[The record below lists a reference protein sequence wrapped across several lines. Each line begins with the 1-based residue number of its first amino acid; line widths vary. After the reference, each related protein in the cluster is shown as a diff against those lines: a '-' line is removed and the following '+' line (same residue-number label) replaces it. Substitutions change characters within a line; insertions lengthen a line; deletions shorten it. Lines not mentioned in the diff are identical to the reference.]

1 MIKIKKRKILLLP
14 GDGIGPE
21 VMAEV
26 EKIIKW
32 FNSKKSLDFEID
44 KDLVGG
50 AAYDKHGSPITD
62 EAFYKA
68 QESAAVILGAVG
80 GPKWDNLDFSKKPE
94 RALLKLRK
102 ELKLFAN
109 LRPAICFKQ
118 LVDASS
124 LKPELVSDLDLLFV
138 RELTGGIY
146 FGEPRGIKPID
157 NGERKGINTHIYTSS
172 EIQRVARVAFDLA
185 RKRNNKVTSCEK
197 SNVMEAGQLWK
208 EEVQSIHEKEYSDVE
223 LNHMLA
229 DNCAMQ
235 LVRNPKQFDVIVTD
249 NLFGDML
256 SDEAAMLTGSLG
268 LLPSASLGAKDK
280 NGNMRSLYE
289 PVHGSAPD
297 IAGQGIAN
305 PIATIL
311 SFAMALRYSLDL
323 DKEADSLEKAVQDV
337 LDEGLRT
344 RDIISK
350 GMKEV
355 STSVMGD
362 AIISKLQ

>member
-1 MIKIKKRKILLLP
+1 MIKIKKRKLLLLP

-21 VMAEV
+21 VIGEV
-26 EKIIKW
+26 
-32 FNSKKSLDFEID
+32 KKVITWLNKNRSLDFEID
-44 KDLVGG
+44 EELVGG
-50 AAYDKHGSPITD
+50 SSYDKHGTPITD
-62 EAFYKA
+62 EVFYKA
-68 QESAAVILGAVG
+68 LESEAVILGAVG
-80 GPKWDNLDFSKKPE
+80 GPKWDNLEFSKKPE

-124 LKPELVSDLDLLFV
+124 LKPELVSDLDIMFV

-157 NGERKGINTHIYTSS
+157 NGERKGINTHIYTTS
-172 EIQRVARVAFDLA
+172 EIERVARVAFDLA
-185 RKRNNKVTSCEK
+185 RKRSNKVTSCEK

-208 EEVQSIHEKEYSDVE
+208 EEVQSIHEKEYKDVE
-223 LNHMLA
+223 LSHMLA

-297 IAGQGIAN
+297 IAGKKVAN

-311 SFAMALRYSLDL
+311 SFGMALRYSLNL
-323 DKEADSLEKAVQDV
+323 DKEADNLEKAVQSV

-344 RDIISK
+344 KDILSK
-350 GMKEV
+350 GKKEV
-355 STSVMGD
+355 STSEMGD
-362 AIISKLQ
+362 AIISKLK